1 MLDSSTPSPSIP
13 SRSLY
18 SKQKDVLPGNW
29 HYPTTLY
36 ISLFQFTFILF
47 GAIHANIFRTNQ
59 RMCAVFIYGIAH
71 SGLHTGSAAPA
82 NSMYSGVRNRLLTY
96 SSYTIRNRFVLCCNH
111 YGQISRLNRAPRWNP
126 LDNFPFALWS
136 KWRAPYKMNA
146 SVNFIIY
153 ALRICVI

>member
-18 SKQKDVLPGNW
+18 LKQKDVLPGNW

-82 NSMYSGVRNRLLTY
+82 NSMYSGGTK
-96 SSYTIRNRFVLCCNH
+96 
-111 YGQISRLNRAPRWNP
+111 QIANVFIVYHQKQVCPMLQP
-126 LDNFPFALWS
+126 LWTNIPAQQS
-136 KWRAPYKMNA
+136 AKTESP
-146 SVNFIIY
+146 
-153 ALRICVI
+153 